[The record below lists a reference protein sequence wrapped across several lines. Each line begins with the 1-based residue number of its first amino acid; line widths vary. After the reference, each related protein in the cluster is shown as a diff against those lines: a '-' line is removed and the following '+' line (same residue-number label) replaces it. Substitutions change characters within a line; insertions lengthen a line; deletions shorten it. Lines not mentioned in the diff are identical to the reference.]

1 MAPARTP
8 DEIRASIE
16 ANRRE
21 LGTSM
26 ERLQQEIAVLTDWRR
41 QLVEHQKPV
50 LIGAAVTGFVIAGGI
65 AAFGGLF
72 RRKR

>member
-1 MAPARTP
+1 VPARTP
-8 DEIRASIE
+8 EEIRASIE

-26 ERLQQEIAVLTDWRR
+26 ERLHQEIAILTDWRG
-41 QLVEHQKPV
+41 QIVKHQKPV

>member
-1 MAPARTP
+1 MSVRTP
-8 DEIRASIE
+8 EEIRASIE

-26 ERLQQEIAVLTDWRR
+26 ERLQQEIEILTDWRG
-41 QLVEHQKPV
+41 QLRKHQKEV
-50 LIGAAVTGFVIAGGI
+50 VIGAAVTGFLVAGGI

>member
-1 MAPARTP
+1 MTRTAE
-8 DEIRASIE
+8 EIRASIE

-26 ERLQQEIAVLTDWRR
+26 ERLHQEIAVLTDWRSA
-41 QLVEHQKPV
+41 LVKHHKQAV
-50 LIGAAVTGFVIAGGI
+50 IGAAVAGFVIGGGI

-72 RRKR
+72 RRRR

>member
-1 MAPARTP
+1 MPARTP
-8 DEIRASIE
+8 EQIRASIE

-26 ERLQQEIAVLTDWRR
+26 ERLHQEIAVLTDWRG
-41 QLVEHQKPV
+41 QIVKHQKPV

>member
-1 MAPARTP
+1 MPARTP
-8 DEIRASIE
+8 EQIRASIE
-16 ANRRE
+16 ENRRE

-26 ERLQQEIAVLTDWRR
+26 ERLQQEIAVLTDWRG
-41 QLVEHQKPV
+41 QIVKHQKPV

>member
-1 MAPARTP
+1 
-8 DEIRASIE
+8 
-16 ANRRE
+16 
-21 LGTSM
+21 M
-26 ERLQQEIAVLTDWRR
+26 ERLHQEIAVLTDWRG
-41 QLVEHQKPV
+41 QLVKHQKQA

>member
-1 MAPARTP
+1 MAVRTP
-8 DEIRASIE
+8 EEIRASIE

-26 ERLQQEIAVLTDWRR
+26 ERLQQEIAVLTDWRGQIR
-41 QLVEHQKPV
+41 KHQKEV
-50 LIGAAVTGFVIAGGI
+50 VIGAAVTGFLVAGGI